1 MEASPGYDRGVTG
14 GPVGTSDEGGAVGL
28 LDRFEQRLDRM
39 VNGAFARA
47 FKAEV
52 QPVEIAAAL
61 QREMD
66 DRAAVVSRGRTVVP
80 NVFNVE
86 LSPHDHERLSV
97 YASTL
102 TEELAGMVREYAEEQ
117 RYTFVGG
124 IEVILG
130 RDDSLETG
138 LFRVLSEA
146 RAGVASTP
154 QGGVRVPASAP
165 DGAGQPRLVVDG
177 VAHALTRSVTR
188 IGRGTDVDLRVDDP
202 GVSRHHAEI
211 LLGREVVLRDLG
223 STNGTYVDGVQ
234 VGETALHDDA
244 VIQVGGTRLT
254 FKAG

>member
-1 MEASPGYDRGVTG
+1 M
-14 GPVGTSDEGGAVGL
+14 GL

-80 NVFNVE
+80 NVFAVE
-86 LSPHDHERLSV
+86 LSPHDHERLGV
-97 YASTL
+97 YSATL
-102 TEELAGMVREYAEEQ
+102 TDELSGMVQEYAEEQ

-124 IEVILG
+124 IEVVLG
-130 RDDSLETG
+130 LDDELETG
-138 LFRVLSEA
+138 IFRVRSEA

-154 QGGVRVPASAP
+154 QGGRTPAAPP
-165 DGAGQPRLVVDG
+165 DGAGQPRLVAGD
-177 VAHALTRSVTR
+177 VAHPLTRAVTR
-188 IGRGTDVDLRVDDP
+188 LGRGTDVDIRIDDP

-211 LLGREVVLRDLG
+211 LLGREVVLRDLN

-234 VGETALHDDA
+234 VGEVVLRDDA
-244 VIQVGGTRLT
+244 VVQIGGTRLT

>member
-1 MEASPGYDRGVTG
+1 
-14 GPVGTSDEGGAVGL
+14 VGL

-80 NVFNVE
+80 NVFTVE
-86 LSPHDHERLSV
+86 LSPHDHDRLSV

-124 IEVILG
+124 IAVAIG
-130 RDDSLETG
+130 RDDTLETG

-154 QGGVRVPASAP
+154 QSGRVPAAP
-165 DGAGQPRLVVDG
+165 PLGAGQPRLVVDG
-177 VAHALTRSVTR
+177 VAHPLTRAVTR
-188 IGRGTDVDLRVDDP
+188 IGRGTDVDIRVDDP
-202 GVSRHHAEI
+202 GVSRHHVEI
-211 LLGREVVLRDLG
+211 LLGREVLLRDLN

-234 VGETALHDDA
+234 VGEVVLHDDD
-244 VIQVGGTRLT
+244 VVQVGGTRLT

>member
-1 MEASPGYDRGVTG
+1 MAGSAGLVAM
-14 GPVGTSDEGGAVGL
+14 SDEGGAVGL

-80 NVFNVE
+80 NVFSVE
-86 LSPHDHERLSV
+86 LSPHDHDRLSV
-97 YASTL
+97 YSSTL

-124 IEVILG
+124 IEVTLG
-130 RDDSLETG
+130 RDEDLETG

-154 QGGVRVPASAP
+154 QGARVPAAP
-165 DGAGQPRLVVDG
+165 PEGVGQPRLVVDG
-177 VAHALTRSVTR
+177 VAHPLTRAVTR

-234 VGETALHDDA
+234 VGETALHDGA
-244 VIQVGGTRLT
+244 VVQVGGTRLT

>member
-1 MEASPGYDRGVTG
+1 M
-14 GPVGTSDEGGAVGL
+14 GL

-80 NVFNVE
+80 NVFVVD
-86 LSPHDHERLSV
+86 LSPHDHDRLSV
-97 YASTL
+97 YADTL

-124 IEVILG
+124 ISV
-130 RDDSLETG
+130 D
-138 LFRVLSEA
+138 A
-146 RAGVASTP
+146 RPATTTSRPGCSACAARPRAEVASTP
-154 QGGVRVPASAP
+154 QGDARTRRAAGRGRAPAPGRRRRRAPAHPRGHPPRAAAPTSTSASTTPASRATT
-165 DGAGQPRLVVDG
+165 PRSCS
-177 VAHALTRSVTR
+177 AARS
-188 IGRGTDVDLRVDDP
+188 L
-202 GVSRHHAEI
+202 
-211 LLGREVVLRDLG
+211 LRDLG

-234 VGETALHDDA
+234 VGETVLHDGA
-244 VIQVGGTRLT
+244 VVQLGGTRLT
-254 FKAG
+254 FRAG

>member
-1 MEASPGYDRGVTG
+1 
-14 GPVGTSDEGGAVGL
+14 VGL

-80 NVFNVE
+80 NVFTVE

-102 TEELAGMVREYAEEQ
+102 TTELSAMVREYTEEQ

-124 IEVILG
+124 IEVTIA
-130 RDDSLETG
+130 RDDTLETG

-146 RAGVASTP
+146 RADVASTA
-154 QGGVRVPASAP
+154 QGGRAP
-165 DGAGQPRLVVDG
+165 VVAPEGSGQPRLVVDG
-177 VAHALTRSVTR
+177 VAHPLTRAVTR
-188 IGRGTDVDLRVDDP
+188 LGRGTDVDIRVDDP
-202 GVSRHHAEI
+202 GASRHHAEI
-211 LLGREVVLRDLG
+211 LLGREVVLRDLN

-234 VGETALHDDA
+234 VGEVVLRDDN
-244 VIQVGGTRLT
+244 VIQLGGTRLT